1 MPPFLMLFVPA
12 NRPARFIKAAA
23 SGADAIIIDLEDA
36 VSPADKPAAREA
48 LSAALRRGE
57 PDGQVFVRMNP
68 AGTPDHAADVAA
80 LRGLPVQGIM
90 LAKAENVDD
99 IAALHRIFAPPL
111 GVTALIE
118 TARGLVNARDLAQA
132 ADRLA
137 FGSID
142 YAHALGMAHGRDALL
157 AARSELVLA
166 SVLAGGRA
174 PLDGVTATITTPEVT
189 TDDAAYG
196 KALGFGGKLLIHPAQ
211 VVPALK
217 GWLPDAQ
224 ALDAARRLLAQT
236 GGNAAMVDGQ
246 MVDLPV
252 IAAAQRLVAQAEA
265 IAARLAG
272 LESHRPA

>member
-12 NRPARFIKAAA
+12 NRPSRFSKAAA
-23 SGADAIIIDLEDA
+23 SRADAIIIDLEDA
-36 VSPADKPAAREA
+36 VGAAEKPAARDA
-48 LSAALRRGE
+48 LRAALLEGNLK
-57 PDGQVFVRMNP
+57 GQVFVRMNP
-68 AGTPDHAADVAA
+68 ADSPDYASDVAA

-99 IAALHRIFAPPL
+99 IAALQRIFAPPL

-142 YAHALGMAHGRDALL
+142 YAHAVGMAHGRDALL

-166 SVLAGGRA
+166 SALAGGNA
-174 PLDGVTATITTPEVT
+174 PLDGVTATITAPEIT
-189 TDDAAYG
+189 TEDAAYS
-196 KALGFGGKLLIHPAQ
+196 KSLGFGGKLLIHPAQ

-217 GWLPDAQ
+217 GWLPDVQ
-224 ALDAARRLLAQT
+224 ALDAAQRLLAQT

-252 IAAAQRLVAQAEA
+252 IAAAQRLVSQAEA
-265 IAARLAG
+265 IAARLTD
-272 LESHRPA
+272 LDLHRFA